1 MTHDNHQWLI
11 NARPNGRPLQDGDF
25 LWTEG
30 EVRQPAHGEV
40 LVKVE
45 VLGFDPAQKGW
56 MENVANYAAATQIG
70 DVMRASGVGEVVE
83 SADPRFAPGDKVSGQ
98 LGWQNFATLT
108 ADSLMKLK
116 DDECLTANLSV
127 LGNTGL
133 TALFGM
139 NKIGKPLA
147 GDTLVVTGAAGA
159 TGSVAG
165 QIGKIAGCR
174 VIGIAGGKAKCD
186 WLTDGLKFD
195 AAIDYKAGDVRGQ
208 LRELAP
214 DGIDIVWDNVGG
226 PMLDDLLARIATHA
240 RVVICGG
247 IARYEAADL
256 PPGPTNYFNLVFQRA
271 TMQGLLLT
279 EYASEFAWG
288 RKRLKAWLK
297 AGELHYRED
306 WQTGLENAPATLSRL
321 FSGENF
327 GKQLLRVT

>member
-1 MTHDNHQWLI
+1 
-11 NARPNGRPLQDGDF
+11 
-25 LWTEG
+25 
-30 EVRQPAHGEV
+30 
-40 LVKVE
+40 
-45 VLGFDPAQKGW
+45 
-56 MENVANYAAATQIG
+56 
-70 DVMRASGVGEVVE
+70 
-83 SADPRFAPGDKVSGQ
+83 
-98 LGWQNFATLT
+98 
-108 ADSLMKLK
+108 
-116 DDECLTANLSV
+116 LSV
-127 LGNTGL
+127 LGSTGL
-133 TALFGM
+133 TALFGL
-139 NKIGKPLA
+139 NKLGKPFP

-174 VIGIAGGKAKCD
+174 VIGIAGGEAKCR
-186 WLTDGLKFD
+186 WLIDNLKFD
-195 AAIDYKAGDVRGQ
+195 AAIDYKAGNVKAQ

-214 DGIDIVWDNVGG
+214 NGIDIVWDNVGG

-288 RKRLKAWLK
+288 RKRLKTWLQ
-297 AGELHYRED
+297 AGQLRYRED

-321 FSGENF
+321 FSGENL
-327 GKQLLRVT
+327 GKQLLRVA